1 MQIQRHIEQLTTP
14 RLVLDLPPSFANQR
28 VEVLVL
34 TLDDAPPQIPRKRR
48 VPPPQFAGKVK
59 ELGDVI
65 NTIPLADWSLP
76 A

>member
-1 MQIQRHIEQLTTP
+1 MSIQRHIEQLTVP
-14 RLVLDLPPSFANQR
+14 RIVLDLPPSFANHR

-34 TLDDAPPQIPRKRR
+34 TLDDTPPAQLQRR

-65 NTIPLADWSLP
+65 NTLPLSDWNLP
-76 A
+76 Q